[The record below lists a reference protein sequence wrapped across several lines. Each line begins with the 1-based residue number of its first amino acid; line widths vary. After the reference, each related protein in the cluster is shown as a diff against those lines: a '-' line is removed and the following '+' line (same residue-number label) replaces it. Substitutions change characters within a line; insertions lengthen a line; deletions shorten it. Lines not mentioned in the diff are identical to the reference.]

1 MTRLRSMALLLLAAS
16 APAFA
21 AEKDP
26 MTAYYSN
33 TWQVTEADGMRRILV
48 NADGTFAIHLPSG
61 KAFAGNWDRA
71 DKRVCFRVG
80 ADAACFS
87 DITGRILGEAWVGRE
102 DGHEDEYRGSLVAG
116 RTHLDHT
123 AK

>member
-1 MTRLRSMALLLLAAS
+1 MTRFRSMALLLAVS

-21 AEKDP
+21 IENDP

-33 TWQVTEADGMRRILV
+33 TWHVTEADGTRRILV

-61 KAFAGNWDRA
+61 KAFAGNWDLA
-71 DKRVCFRVG
+71 EKRVCFRVG
-80 ADAACFS
+80 ADAACFI
-87 DITGRILGEAWVGRE
+87 DIAGRTLGETWVGRE
-102 DGHEDEYRGSLVAG
+102 EGHEDDYRASLVAG
-116 RTHLDHT
+116 RAHLDHA